1 MALILHIE
9 TATTTCSVAL
19 AENGV
24 FIDKIERTEAN
35 IHASSLTVFIDE
47 LLKRNQRDF
56 KALKAVAVSMG
67 PGSYTGL
74 RIGVST
80 AKGLCFALDIPLIA
94 INTLTAMANGFIKK
108 CYSVNGQT
116 VFCPMIDARRMEVYT
131 AFYNKEV
138 EELKATEAV
147 IVDENSFQHILENYI
162 VYFFGD
168 GAPKC
173 EEILGKHTN
182 TRIMDDFTNSAE
194 DLIEPAYEKFKEGA
208 FEDIAYFEPY
218 YLKDYVAGKKKA

>member
-9 TATTTCSVAL
+9 TATITCSVAL

-47 LLKRNQRDF
+47 LLKRNQRGF
-56 KALKAVAVSMG
+56 KDLKAVAVSMG

-108 CYSVNGQT
+108 CYSVNGNT

-138 EELKATEAV
+138 EVLKATEAV
-147 IVDENSFQHILENYI
+147 IVDENSFKAILDTYI

-173 EEILGKHTN
+173 QEVLGTHMN

-194 DLIEPAYEKFKEGA
+194 DLIEPAFEKFKERT
-208 FEDIAYFEPY
+208 FEDVAYFEPF

>member
-9 TATTTCSVAL
+9 TATSTCSVAL
-19 AENGV
+19 AEGGV
-24 FIDKIERTEAN
+24 FLDKIERTEAN
-35 IHASSLTVFIDE
+35 IHAASLTVFIDE
-47 LLKRNQRDF
+47 LLKRNQKSF
-56 KALKAVAVSMG
+56 KELNAIAVSMG

-108 CYSVNGQT
+108 CYSVNGNT
-116 VFCPMIDARRMEVYT
+116 IFCPMIDARRMEVYT
-131 AFYNKEV
+131 AFYNKDVEV
-138 EELKATEAV
+138 LKDTEAV
-147 IVDENSFQHILENYI
+147 IVDENSFKAILDTYI

-173 EEILGKHTN
+173 DEVLGKYTN
-182 TRIMDDFTNSAE
+182 ARIMDDFSNSAE
-194 DLIEPAYEKFKEGA
+194 DLIEPAYEKFKESA
-208 FEDIAYFEPY
+208 FEDVAYFEPY